1 MPRKRRST
9 KSRIIKA
16 SWNLFYK
23 NGYDNTTVEDI
34 IAASKTSKGTF
45 YHYFKGKEALLN
57 SLSDL
62 FDQKYEELAATID
75 PDMCPYDKLLLLNHE
90 LFHMIETS
98 VDIHL
103 LAFLY
108 SSQLTTKDKKTL
120 SDNKRFYFRWVSEI
134 INDALESGDFSN
146 TSTTEELMNIYAMY
160 ERALLYDWAL
170 FKGKFSLTKHSDRL
184 LPHVLDMFVK
194 GV

>member
-9 KSRIIKA
+9 KSRIVKA
-16 SWNLFYK
+16 AWNLFYK
-23 NGYDNTTVEDI
+23 NGYDNTTIEDI

-57 SLSDL
+57 SLSYL
-62 FDQKYEELAATID
+62 FDQKYEELASTVD
-75 PDMCPYDKLLLLNHE
+75 PDMSAYDKLLLLNHE

-98 VDIHL
+98 VDISL
-103 LAFLY
+103 LAYLY
-108 SSQLTTKDKKTL
+108 SSQLITKDKKSL
-120 SDNKRFYFRWVSEI
+120 ADKKRFYYEWITEI
-134 INDALESGDFSN
+134 IDTAKESGEFSN
-146 TSTTEELMNIYAMY
+146 TSTAEELMDIYAMY

-170 FKGKFSLTKHSDRL
+170 FKGKFSLTEHSDKL
-184 LPHVLDMFVK
+184 LPHVLDVFVK